1 MHIYVC
7 VYVLGRMDEGVS
19 MCACFYIY
27 IYICVYHLYSRM
39 RCTFIIYL
47 SLILLDVSYILRTHV
62 FTVLLADGGM

>member
-1 MHIYVC
+1 MKVC
-7 VYVLGRMDEGVS
+7 LCV
-19 MCACFYIY
+19 CFYIY

-39 RCTFIIYL
+39 RYTFIIYL

>member
-1 MHIYVC
+1 MHTYVC

-19 MCACFYIY
+19 MCVLLYIY
-27 IYICVYHLYSRM
+27 MCVYHLYFRM
-39 RCTFIIYL
+39 RYTFIIYL